1 MADTVISKS
10 NAAEK
15 EQERRFLLQAL
26 ERDKKLEEQD
36 RKKKEEARM
45 RDVEI
50 RKTLAEQMNEKKKH
64 KLQEEEEN
72 KKFV

>member
-1 MADTVISKS
+1 
-10 NAAEK
+10 
-15 EQERRFLLQAL
+15 
-26 ERDKKLEEQD
+26 
-36 RKKKEEARM
+36 M